1 MPPLKKAL
9 VFRYTNVR
17 IMNPGE
23 SKMWEVTLYLLLN
36 YLTSFCFRNILNIL
50 GDTLR
55 ILPLSPPSFLTQ
67 DPNTCLHFTQALVP
81 SCSSIHP
88 MFLEHWNRQKFFLS
102 FDNVFP
108 VYLRGL
114 QKNAKKNHDVF
125 FFKSTLSV
133 LRCTWTGRINLKKIL
148 GYDINYLSICPF
160 MGHP

>member
-23 SKMWEVTLYLLLN
+23 SKRVEVTFYLLLN
-36 YLTSFCFRNILNIL
+36 YLRSFCFRNILNIF
-50 GDTLR
+50 GDTLNR

-88 MFLEHWNRQKFFLS
+88 MFLEHWNRQKILSGIQQHFFSL
-102 FDNVFP
+102 
-108 VYLRGL
+108 LEGIA
-114 QKNAKKNHDVF
+114 KKWKKNHGGF

-133 LRCTWTGRINLKKIL
+133 LRCTWTGRINLQIFL
-148 GYDINYLSICPF
+148 VSTHLTFYVSSLIS
-160 MGHP
+160 H